1 MARTGA
7 PDSAGGQFFF
17 VTGEKAALLNSQGTY
32 VVFGKIS
39 EGLDVVKT
47 IIGLNSGSGSLGGAP
62 SRTVE
67 ITTVTI
73 TES

>member
-1 MARTGA
+1 
-7 PDSAGGQFFF
+7 
-17 VTGEKAALLNSQGTY
+17 
-32 VVFGKIS
+32 VFGKVS

-67 ITTVTI
+67 ITTVSI